1 MFRNPFC
8 DTNKKVGTRPLPIQQ
23 DTTGDNLSARR
34 AQASY
39 SSKHFRRYSASIAL
53 SMPELTGPNSP
64 VVGFILALTIGFL
77 VGRSREPEADGP
89 PRPGMRDFLIIAL
102 LGAVAGHLGNVAIA
116 IALFAGTIGAILVM
130 RAQHPERNGITT
142 ELAAVAT
149 FVLGGLCLTSDRQL
163 GAGLGI
169 VLAAILAERDQLRGF
184 VRNAISDRE
193 YIDTL
198 SFLALIF
205 IIYPL
210 LPTGSYGPFGFFEP
224 RKIWLFVILV
234 SGVSYVGYFLTKFTG
249 GERGALLT
257 AIVGAIA
264 STTAYTTGISQAV
277 AEAPESAVPAARY
290 ALIAN
295 SILFPR
301 MLLLIAVV
309 SPTLAIAASPAF
321 AGMTIAGFA
330 SALLLAPQTKDHTSV
345 ADSTF
350 HNPFSIRPALQFGV
364 VFTLVLLVTRVAKHY
379 AGYGGQMVVSAIS
392 GLVDVDA
399 ISLTLAGFV
408 QAGTSAARDGV
419 IGITLAAGVNAIF
432 KSAVARTSHQPA
444 FYLRLMAG
452 FVIMFAVGA
461 VAIVT
466 IDPARVIEVVSHL
479 QMN

>member
-1 MFRNPFC
+1 
-8 DTNKKVGTRPLPIQQ
+8 
-23 DTTGDNLSARR
+23 
-34 AQASY
+34 
-39 SSKHFRRYSASIAL
+39 
-53 SMPELTGPNSP
+53 MPDLTGSNSP
-64 VVGFILALTIGFL
+64 ALGFLLALAIGFL
-77 VGRSREPEADGP
+77 VGRTRESGPDDP

-102 LGAVAGHLGNVAIA
+102 IGAVAGHSGNPAIA
-116 IALFAGTIGAILVM
+116 IALFAGTIGAVLVM
-130 RAQHPERNGITT
+130 RAHHPKRNGITT

-149 FVLGGLCLTSDRQL
+149 FALAGLCLTSDRQF

-169 VLAAILAERDQLRGF
+169 VLAAILAERDQLRHF
-184 VRNAISDRE
+184 VRDAISDRE

-198 SFLALIF
+198 SFLGLIF

-224 RKIWLFVILV
+224 RRIWLFVILV

-264 STTAYTTGISQAV
+264 STTAYTTGISRVV

-290 ALIAN
+290 TLIAN

-301 MLLLIAVV
+301 MLLLIAAV
-309 SPTLAIAASPAF
+309 SPMLAIAASPAF
-321 AGMTIAGFA
+321 AAMMLAGFA
-330 SALLLAPQTKDHTSV
+330 AALVLAPVTKEHTTI

-350 HNPFSIRPALQFGV
+350 RNPFSIRPALEFGV
-364 VFTLVLLVTRVAKHY
+364 VFTIVLLVTRVAKHY

-408 QAGTSAARDGV
+408 QAGTSAARDAV
-419 IGITLAAGVNAIF
+419 IGLTLAAGVNAIF
-432 KSAVARTSHQPA
+432 KSAVAQASHQPA

-452 FVIMFAVGA
+452 FAIMFAVGA
-461 VAIVT
+461 IAIV
-466 IDPARVIEVVSHL
+466 ILDPARVTEVVSHL
-479 QMN
+479 QMK

>member
-1 MFRNPFC
+1 
-8 DTNKKVGTRPLPIQQ
+8 
-23 DTTGDNLSARR
+23 
-34 AQASY
+34 
-39 SSKHFRRYSASIAL
+39 
-53 SMPELTGPNSP
+53 MPDLTGPNSP

-77 VGRSREPEADGP
+77 VGRSREPAADGP

-102 LGAVAGHLGNVAIA
+102 LGAVAGHLGNAAIA

-130 RAQHPERNGITT
+130 RAQHRERNGITT

-169 VLAAILAERDQLRGF
+169 VLAAILAERDQLRSF

-249 GERGALLT
+249 GQRGALLT

-277 AEAPESAVPAARY
+277 ADAPESAVPAARY

-301 MLLLIAVV
+301 TLLIVAVV
-309 SPTLAIAASPAF
+309 SPTLAIAAIPSF
-321 AGMTIAGFA
+321 AAMTLAGLA
-330 SALLLAPQTKDHTSV
+330 AALVLAPARRKHSAV
-345 ADSTF
+345 ADSAF
-350 HNPFSIRPALQFGV
+350 RNPFSIRPALEFGV
-364 VFTLVLLVTRVAKHY
+364 VFAIVMLVTRAAKQY

-392 GLVDVDA
+392 GLVDVTA
-399 ISLTLAGFV
+399 ISVTLATFVQSGTSGPRDAVIGLTLAH
-408 QAGTSAARDGV
+408 A
-419 IGITLAAGVNAIF
+419 VNAIF

-444 FYLRLMAG
+444 FYQRLMAG

-466 IDPARVIEVVSHL
+466 IDPARVTEVVSHL

>member
-1 MFRNPFC
+1 
-8 DTNKKVGTRPLPIQQ
+8 
-23 DTTGDNLSARR
+23 
-34 AQASY
+34 
-39 SSKHFRRYSASIAL
+39 
-53 SMPELTGPNSP
+53 MPELTGPNSP
-64 VVGFILALTIGFL
+64 VLGFILALTIGFL
-77 VGRSREPEADGP
+77 VGRTREPEADGP
-89 PRPGMRDFLIIAL
+89 PRPGMRDFLVIAL
-102 LGAVAGHLGNVAIA
+102 LGAVAGHLGNAPIG
-116 IALFAGTIGAILVM
+116 IALFAGTVGAILVM

-149 FVLGGLCLTSDRQL
+149 FVLGALCLTSDRQL

-169 VLAAILAERDQLRGF
+169 VLAAILAERDQLRSF

-224 RKIWLFVILV
+224 RRIWLFVILV

-249 GERGALLT
+249 GQRGALLT

-264 STTAYTTGISQAV
+264 STTAYTTGISEAV
-277 AEAPESAVPAARY
+277 ADAPESAVPAARY
-290 ALIAN
+290 AIIAN

-309 SPTLAIAASPAF
+309 SPKLAIAASPAF
-321 AGMTIAGFA
+321 AAMMIAGLAAAMVLA
-330 SALLLAPQTKDHTSV
+330 SAKATKKRSGV

-350 HNPFSIRPALQFGV
+350 NNPFSIRPALQFGV
-364 VFTLVLLVTRVAKHY
+364 VFTLVLLITRVAKHY

-408 QAGTSAARDGV
+408 QAGTSPARDAV
-419 IGITLAAGVNAIF
+419 IGLTLAAGVNAIF
-432 KSAVARTSHQPA
+432 KSAVARTSRQPA

-466 IDPARVIEVVSHL
+466 IDPDRVIEVVSHL

>member
-1 MFRNPFC
+1 
-8 DTNKKVGTRPLPIQQ
+8 
-23 DTTGDNLSARR
+23 
-34 AQASY
+34 
-39 SSKHFRRYSASIAL
+39 
-53 SMPELTGPNSP
+53 MPELTGPNSP
-64 VVGFILALTIGFL
+64 AVGFILALTIGFL
-77 VGRSREPEADGP
+77 VGRTREPGP
-89 PRPGMRDFLIIAL
+89 HGTPRPGMRDFLIIAL
-102 LGAVAGHLGNVAIA
+102 LGAVAGHLGNAAIA
-116 IALFAGTIGAILVM
+116 IALFAGAIGAVLLM

-149 FVLGGLCLTSDRQL
+149 FVLGALCLTADRQF

-169 VLAAILAERDQLRGF
+169 VLAAILVERDQLRHL
-184 VRNAISDRE
+184 VRDAISDRE

-210 LPTGSYGPFGFFEP
+210 LPAGSYGPFGFFEP
-224 RKIWLFVILV
+224 RRIWLFVILV

-249 GERGALLT
+249 SERGALLT

-264 STTAYTTGISQAV
+264 STTAYTTGISRAV
-277 AEAPESAVPAARY
+277 AEAPESAIPAARY

-309 SPTLAIAASPAF
+309 SPMLAIAASPAF
-321 AGMTIAGFA
+321 AAMMLAGFA
-330 SALLLAPQTKDHTSV
+330 AALVLAPVTKKHTGV
-345 ADSTF
+345 AESTF
-350 HNPFSIRPALQFGV
+350 RNPFSIRPALEFGV

-379 AGYGGQMVVSAIS
+379 AGYSGQMVVSAIS

-408 QAGTSAARDGV
+408 QAGTSAARDAV
-419 IGITLAAGVNAIF
+419 IGLTLAAGVNAIF
-432 KSAVARTSHQPA
+432 KSGVAQTSHQPA

-452 FVIMFAVGA
+452 FAIMFAVGA
-461 VAIVT
+461 AAIVT
-466 IDPARVIEVVSHL
+466 LDPARVTELVSHL
-479 QMN
+479 QSN

>member
-1 MFRNPFC
+1 VPAAEG
-8 DTNKKVGTRPLPIQQ
+8 KHLLPHS
-23 DTTGDNLSARR
+23 G
-34 AQASY
+34 
-39 SSKHFRRYSASIAL
+39 SISL
-53 SMPELTGPNSP
+53 SMPDLTGSNSP
-64 VVGFILALTIGFL
+64 AVGFALALTIGFL
-77 VGRSREPEADGP
+77 VGRTREPGP
-89 PRPGMRDFLIIAL
+89 HGTPRPGLRDFLIIAL
-102 LGAVAGHLGNVAIA
+102 LGAVAGHSGSPAVA
-116 IALFAGTIGAILVM
+116 IALFVGTIGAVLVM
-130 RAQHPERNGITT
+130 RSHHPERNGVTT

-149 FVLGGLCLTSDRQL
+149 FALAGLCLTSDRQF

-169 VLAAILAERDQLRGF
+169 VLAAILAERDQLRHF
-184 VRNAISDRE
+184 VRDAISDRE

-257 AIVGAIA
+257 AIVGAVA
-264 STTAYTTGISQAV
+264 STTAYTTGISNAV
-277 AEAPESAVPAARY
+277 KDAPESAVPAARY

-301 MLLLIAVV
+301 MLLLVAVV
-309 SPTLAIAASPAF
+309 SPMLAIAASPAF
-321 AGMTIAGFA
+321 AAMMLAGFA
-330 SALLLAPQTKDHTSV
+330 SAILLARAPAKKEEGHEV
-345 ADSTF
+345 AASTF
-350 HNPFSIRPALQFGV
+350 RNPFSIHPALRFGL
-364 VFTLVLLVTRVAKHY
+364 VFAIVLLVTRVAKNY

-408 QAGTSAARDGV
+408 QAGTSAARDAV
-419 IGITLAAGVNAIF
+419 IGMTLAAAVNAIF
-432 KSAVARTSHQPA
+432 KSGVAQTSHQPA

-452 FVIMFAVGA
+452 FAIMFAVGA
-461 VAIVT
+461 AAIV
-466 IDPARVIEVVSHL
+466 ILDPARVTELVSHL
-479 QMN
+479 QQ

>member
-1 MFRNPFC
+1 
-8 DTNKKVGTRPLPIQQ
+8 
-23 DTTGDNLSARR
+23 
-34 AQASY
+34 
-39 SSKHFRRYSASIAL
+39 
-53 SMPELTGPNSP
+53 MPELTGPNSP
-64 VVGFILALTIGFL
+64 VLGFILALTIGFL
-77 VGRSREPEADGP
+77 VGRTREPEADGP

-102 LGAVAGHLGNVAIA
+102 LGAVAGHLGNPALAIT
-116 IALFAGTIGAILVM
+116 LFAGTIGAIFVM

-142 ELAAVAT
+142 ELAAIAT

-169 VLAAILAERDQLRGF
+169 VLAAILAERDQLRSF

-210 LPTGSYGPFGFFEP
+210 LPIGSYGPFGFFEP

-249 GERGALLT
+249 SQRGALLT

-264 STTAYTTGISQAV
+264 STTAYTTGISEAV
-277 AEAPESAVPAARY
+277 ADAPESAVPAARY
-290 ALIAN
+290 AIISN

-301 MLLLIAVV
+301 TLLIVAVV
-309 SPTLAIAASPAF
+309 SPALAIAATPSF
-321 AGMTIAGFA
+321 AAMTLAGLA
-330 SALLLAPQTKDHTSV
+330 AALVLAPAKARKRSTV
-345 ADSTF
+345 ADSAF
-350 HNPFSIRPALQFGV
+350 RNPFSIRPALEFGV
-364 VFTLVLLVTRVAKHY
+364 VFAIVMLVTRAAKQY

-392 GLVDVDA
+392 GLVDVTA
-399 ISLTLAGFV
+399 ISVTLATFVQSGTSGPRDAVIGLTLAH
-408 QAGTSAARDGV
+408 A
-419 IGITLAAGVNAIF
+419 VNAIF

-461 VAIVT
+461 VAIVA
-466 IDPARVIEVVSHL
+466 IDPARVTEVVSHL